1 MTSAQQQ
8 MGIQLGVRCQHD
20 MDCSD
25 SIKNSVCNME
35 GFCDCSPYFVQLNE
49 STCLQGNFFLLF
61 FFFQRKCWFIP
72 WKKSL
77 NKHP

>member
-1 MTSAQQQ
+1 MTSAQHQ

-35 GFCDCSPYFVQLNE
+35 GFCDCSPYFVKFND
-49 STCLQGNFFLLF
+49 STCLQGIYHVYIIL
-61 FFFQRKCWFIP
+61 
-72 WKKSL
+72 
-77 NKHP
+77 

>member
-35 GFCDCSPYFVQLNE
+35 GFCDCSPYFVKLND
-49 STCLQGNFFLLF
+49 STCLQGIYLSN
-61 FFFQRKCWFIP
+61 
-72 WKKSL
+72 SL
-77 NKHP
+77 